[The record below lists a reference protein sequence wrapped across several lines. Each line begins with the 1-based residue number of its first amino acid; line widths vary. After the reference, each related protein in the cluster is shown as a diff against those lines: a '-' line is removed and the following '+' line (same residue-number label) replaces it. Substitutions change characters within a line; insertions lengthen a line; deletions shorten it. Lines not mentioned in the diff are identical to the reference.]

1 MEVSALAECPKCG
14 GEMETNGGKWDHNLA
29 VKTGLFRAT
38 RPKMHVCKQ
47 CGYIEFYLK

>member
-1 MEVSALAECPKCG
+1 MEVSALVECPKCG
-14 GEMETNGGKWDHNLA
+14 GEMETNGGKCDHNLA